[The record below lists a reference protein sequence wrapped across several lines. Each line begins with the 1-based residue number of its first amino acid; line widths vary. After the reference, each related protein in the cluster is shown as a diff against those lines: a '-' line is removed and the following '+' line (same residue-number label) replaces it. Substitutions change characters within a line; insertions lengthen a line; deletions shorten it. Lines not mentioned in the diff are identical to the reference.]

1 MMTTCFSI
9 LPFFM
14 LSGFA
19 FPIANMPV
27 VVQWL
32 TYLNPLM
39 YFLVIIREIFLK
51 GVGINMLWPQL
62 LALMVFG
69 LIVFIGAVKRF
80 RKRLD

>member
-1 MMTTCFSI
+1 
-9 LPFFM
+9 
-14 LSGFA
+14 
-19 FPIANMPV
+19 MPV
-27 VVQWL
+27 IVQWL